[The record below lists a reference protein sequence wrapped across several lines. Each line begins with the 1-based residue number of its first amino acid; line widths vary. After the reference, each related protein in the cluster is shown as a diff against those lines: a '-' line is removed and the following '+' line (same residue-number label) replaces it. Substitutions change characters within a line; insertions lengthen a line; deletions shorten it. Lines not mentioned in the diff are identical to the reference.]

1 MKSSIIIAAT
11 LAASISSSAFA
22 NSIIVDSKVP
32 YAEDADVRSA
42 VREECELEQKF
53 ARFIQEYAKDKG
65 FTVVKSTDKEKAKG
79 VSKRLFVE
87 IDEVRGGGGGAW
99 SGGKMVHAVGK
110 LTENGKVIGTF
121 KVQRTSGGGAFG
133 AFKGTCSILGR
144 DVKAMGKDIAKW
156 LKKPKMKSYL
166 GEL

>member
-1 MKSSIIIAAT
+1 MKTKLIVGTVFALSFSSVTMAESLVI
-11 LAASISSSAFA
+11 
-22 NSIIVDSKVP
+22 DSKVP
-32 YAEDADVRSA
+32 YAEDARVRDA
-42 VREECELEQKF
+42 VKDECELEQKF
-53 ARFIQEYAKDKG
+53 ARFIKEYAENKG
-65 FTVVKSTDKEKAKG
+65 FTVIKSNDEKAKD

-87 IDEVRGGGGGAW
+87 IDDVRGSGGGAW

-110 LTENGKVIGTF
+110 LTENGKTIGTF

-144 DVKAMGKDIAKW
+144 DVKAMGKDISAW